1 MRTNIYYKR
10 YLLML
15 LMSILAFN
23 FVDRFALGLVLQDV
37 KRDLQLTDTQ
47 LGLLSGIA
55 FALFYSVLGVPI
67 ARWADRGNRVTIISV
82 TTLLW
87 SGAVA
92 LCGMA
97 GSFIQLMLIR
107 VAVAVGEAGTFAPA
121 LSLISDGF
129 ERAERPRAVAIH
141 GLGGPLSAIV
151 GYLFAG
157 WLNARY
163 GWRVMFM
170 LLGLPGLVLAC
181 VAWFTL
187 KEPRLDKSRAS
198 SPTQNRLRVRAE
210 ESAHDA
216 GETPPD
222 QPTFKQVCV
231 VLWTNVT
238 FRRLLLCLAVL
249 FFFAYGILQW
259 QPTFFIRSYGLTSAQ
274 LGAWLAAIY
283 GGGGLLGQ
291 YLGGEL
297 ASRYAARQEKRQ
309 LRAVAITIVSCG
321 VLSTGVYLS
330 TNAYVAFSL
339 LGVLAIAQAT
349 INGPLYATLQS
360 LVPERMRAV
369 SIALVLLFANLIGM
383 GFGPL
388 ATGALSDLL
397 RPWAAEE
404 SLRYALLILSPGY
417 LLVGWLAWRASRTVS
432 GDLGTPIDD
441 GAKLPAPELDPTGFQ
456 QAQPR
461 SGK

>member
-1 MRTNIYYKR
+1 
-10 YLLML
+10 ML
-15 LMSILAFN
+15 LMGILAFN

-67 ARWADRGNRVTIISV
+67 ARWADRGNRVTIISL

-97 GSFIQLMLIR
+97 GSFMQLMLIR

-187 KEPRLDKSRAS
+187 KEPRLDKAKK
-198 SPTQNRLRVRAE
+198 L
-210 ESAHDA
+210 AHDA
-216 GETPPD
+216 GETLSD
-222 QPTFKQVCV
+222 QPTFTQVCV
-231 VLWTNVT
+231 VLWSNVT

-259 QPTFFIRSYGLTSAQ
+259 QPTFFIRSYGLTTAQ

-297 ASRYAARQEKRQ
+297 ASRYAARQEQRQ

-321 VLSTGVYLS
+321 VLSMGVYLS
-330 TNAYVAFSL
+330 TNAYWAFAL
-339 LGVLAIAQAT
+339 LGLLAIAQAT

-369 SIALVLLFANLIGM
+369 SIALVLLFAHLIGM

-397 RPWAAEE
+397 RPWVGEE

-417 LLVGWLAWRASRTVS
+417 LVVGWLAWRASRSVA

-441 GAKLPAPELDPTGFQ
+441 GAKNPTPELDPTDFLRP
-456 QAQPR
+456 QPR
-461 SGK
+461 SGE